1 LSLRPDANRSTTSLF
16 SQPSPPRQSPS
27 PRVGQRTGAIHN
39 DWQRKNGPPSLNTS
53 PARSTLSLASSVNL
67 YQAVQ
72 ISSTTTTP
80 GRIHPPSPL
89 YYDYTEDFDV
99 GDYDQP
105 EMLEP
110 PPQFQVEKTIP
121 EDRPLSA
128 DLHPCENSDG
138 QGIKLSPGSTI
149 STISTTSCS
158 TSILQG
164 SPKIP
169 QKPNRVQNNTN
180 IIGTERGTNIN
191 TPAALRNKAGDKIC
205 DLAAH
210 KDDLRLSR
218 LSHGARELSTHVEE
232 AFGLLSPP
240 VFEILSTSNSMG
252 PEAVRCGVVPKCSGS
267 TSGRDNGDI
276 GEQSFEASSYILN
289 SHPRQF
295 PPAPQVVNISFA
307 HSHNYTE
314 TKQIPA
320 GSGLENIVG
329 NSGLRSPES
338 LQEQAST
345 LKGSIEVYRS
355 GQDTSCT
362 TGSEHLSLSSA
373 NNERMSQRFS
383 YSADTGRKEPGELM
397 LTIEEPTKSRTSDD
411 KSLAC
416 GASRHNLS
424 ATSPGFA
431 DQSLIWSEFL
441 ENSIFNQTHLAF
453 HLEGKDGRKPVLDQG
468 SRRNHLRGR
477 GRKAGVPEL
486 SAEEV
491 PSSSCQ
497 IPQNLISR
505 SNSPMLAPKP
515 ISPAR
520 QLRLKNSV
528 PQLMKALPPLPP
540 NRSTRAV
547 SPPTHSVGSDV
558 EVSCRFSTLIS
569 DPSSTPTPGLPRAE
583 ELYQSLETM
592 GSEPSS
598 VVPAPI
604 ELDSIPTQFVVA
616 KEKETNVSETAFPP
630 KMKLKLRNSTSL
642 RPISPDD
649 SRPWNIESYPWS
661 DENVNVGLPKTF
673 QHEIYSNSKPPK
685 FKLKITRASNST
697 LGTVRVNRESA
708 DSKPFV
714 AMQARNPKDLFT
726 PNSGIDNIF
735 RQVGKRLHSHRANLS
750 SNQFPNERN
759 PFPGLPPRFD
769 QIPVA
774 RLTNSEAIISQSS
787 AACENQVGPSEVQSF
802 FADDI
807 SPIHDRHNLR
817 TRLSNLRARMAA
829 PYASMA
835 ASYSHDDINWRD
847 RNGAQAPTP
856 SAARSVDTLHASNT
870 STEGK
875 RLRRL
880 TGNNYSQ
887 KLREK
892 VAGWLKEAK
901 SAMRA
906 RMRSRVVLGECDAGD
921 GPVQLTTN

>member
-1 LSLRPDANRSTTSLF
+1 MSLRPDANRSTTSLF

-72 ISSTTTTP
+72 VSSTTITP

-89 YYDYTEDFDV
+89 YYDYTEDFEV

-110 PPQFQVEKTIP
+110 PPQFQIEKTIP

-138 QGIKLSPGSTI
+138 QGIKLSLGSTI
-149 STISTTSCS
+149 STPSCS
-158 TSILQG
+158 TSILQE
-164 SPKIP
+164 SPKIS
-169 QKPNRVQNNTN
+169 QKPNMVQDNTS
-180 IIGTERGTNIN
+180 ILGTERGTNTN
-191 TPAALRNKAGDKIC
+191 TPAALRNKAGDNIC

-218 LSHGARELSTHVEE
+218 LGHGARELSTHVEE

-252 PEAVRCGVVPKCSGS
+252 QEAVRCSVVPKRSGS

-276 GEQSFEASSYILN
+276 GEQSFVASSYSLD

-295 PPAPQVVNISFA
+295 PPDPQVDNISFA
-307 HSHNYTE
+307 DSHNYTE
-314 TKQIPA
+314 TEQIPA
-320 GSGLENIVG
+320 GSVLENIVG

-338 LQEQAST
+338 LQEQALT

-355 GQDTSCT
+355 GQDISCT
-362 TGSEHLSLSSA
+362 AGSEHLSLSSA
-373 NNERMSQRFS
+373 KNDRMSQRCS

-416 GASRHNLS
+416 GAPRHSLS

-453 HLEGKDGRKPVLDQG
+453 HLEGKDGQKPVLDQG

-486 SAEEV
+486 SVEEV

-528 PQLMKALPPLPP
+528 PQLMKALPPLPQ

-547 SPPTHSVGSDV
+547 SPPTHLAGSDV
-558 EVSCRFSTLIS
+558 EVPCRFSTLS
-569 DPSSTPTPGLPRAE
+569 DPSSTPILGLPRAE

-598 VVPAPI
+598 GVPTPI
-604 ELDSIPTQFVVA
+604 ELDSISTQFVVA

-649 SRPWNIESYPWS
+649 SRAWNIEGYPWL
-661 DENVNVGLPKTF
+661 DENVNVGLPNTS
-673 QHEIYSNSKPPK
+673 QHEIYSKSKPPK

-726 PNSGIDNIF
+726 PNSGMDNIF
-735 RQVGKRLHSHRANLS
+735 QQVGKRLHSHRANLN
-750 SNQFPNERN
+750 SNQFPNERK
-759 PFPGLPPRFD
+759 PFPDLPPRFD

-817 TRLSNLRARMAA
+817 TRLSNLRARIAA
-829 PYASMA
+829 PYASTA
-835 ASYSHDDINWRD
+835 ASYSHDDINWMD

-875 RLRRL
+875 LLRRL
-880 TGNNYSQ
+880 TGKNYSQ

-901 SAMRA
+901 SALKA
-906 RMRSRVVLGECDAGD
+906 RMRSQVVVGECDAGD
-921 GPVQLTTN
+921 GHV